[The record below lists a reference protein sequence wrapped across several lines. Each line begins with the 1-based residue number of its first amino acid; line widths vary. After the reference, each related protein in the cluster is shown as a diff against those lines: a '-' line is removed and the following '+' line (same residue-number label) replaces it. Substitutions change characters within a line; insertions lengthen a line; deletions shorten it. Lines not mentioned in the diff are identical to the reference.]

1 MKIFSIRSVPTAEWS
16 SEKPLNFSPKPLTV
30 IILCFGLIL
39 FGLGESL
46 IITASAGMSPWT
58 VLAEGLSITT
68 GLSIGALTFII
79 SLGVLLLWIPL
90 KQQAGVGTILNV
102 IIIAAVIEWSLPYL
116 PHPETY
122 AITNNP
128 SHCGN
133 FVSWYCKWDLLNCK
147 SWPRSQRRTNDWL
160 PKSNQSSNCL
170 GKSFI
175 RNNSYFHGL
184 RSWRNN
190 WTCNNNLCIGNWSS
204 GLIGSLL
211 YCLNISSLLPYTPQH
226 QDEHMDFLLLRMGL
240 TILFGMR

>member
-1 MKIFSIRSVPTAEWS
+1 MPTTEWS

-30 IILCFGLIL
+30 IILCLGLIL

-58 VLAEGLSITT
+58 VLAEGLSMTT

-122 AITNNP
+122 AIQIIQAIIGTLVVGIASGIYLIANLGPGPRDGLMTGFQKATNLP
-128 SHCGN
+128 IAWVRVLLEITVISIGYALGGTIGLATII
-133 FVSWYCKWDLLNCK
+133 FAFGIGPAVS
-147 SWPRSQRRTNDWL
+147 
-160 PKSNQSSNCL
+160 L
-170 GKSFI
+170 GL
-175 RNNSYFHGL
+175 Y
-184 RSWRNN
+184 
-190 WTCNNNLCIGNWSS
+190 
-204 GLIGSLL
+204 LIAS
-211 YCLNISSLLPYTPQH
+211 ISK
-226 QDEHMDFLLLRMGL
+226 E
-240 TILFGMR
+240 

>member
-1 MKIFSIRSVPTAEWS
+1 MKIFSIRSVPTTEWS

-30 IILCFGLIL
+30 IILCLGLIL

-58 VLAEGLSITT
+58 VLAEGLSMTT

-122 AITNNP
+122 AIQIIQAIIGTLVVGIASGIYLIANLGP
-128 SHCGN
+128 GPRDGLMTGFQKITDLPIAWVRVLLEITVISMGYALGGTIGLATII
-133 FVSWYCKWDLLNCK
+133 FAFGIGPAVS
-147 SWPRSQRRTNDWL
+147 
-160 PKSNQSSNCL
+160 L
-170 GKSFI
+170 GL
-175 RNNSYFHGL
+175 Y
-184 RSWRNN
+184 
-190 WTCNNNLCIGNWSS
+190 
-204 GLIGSLL
+204 LIAS
-211 YCLNISSLLPYTPQH
+211 ISK
-226 QDEHMDFLLLRMGL
+226 E
-240 TILFGMR
+240 